1 MRRVRLLVLPVLLLF
16 AGCTLFQRKSE
27 TLREARS
34 HFVTQLTR
42 HTNDSDRYP
51 LPVPPPDQ
59 LRIVYYLSKVGK
71 LAAYLSVRPKD
82 GKLHPAIIWIDGGN
96 CSSLDDVSWVRQ
108 LPDNDQSA
116 SVFRKQGIITMYPSL
131 RGGNQNPGSHEG
143 FYGEVDDVIAAEK
156 FLALQPDVDPTRIY
170 LGGHSTGGT
179 MTMLAAELTSRF
191 RAEFALGPEASV
203 AGYPKRWLPFDTN
216 NTEEVKLRS
225 PGYWMS
231 SVTRPLY
238 VLEGTNYPSN
248 IRALRFMRDKCTN
261 PLIHFIPVP
270 GYDHFSEVLPITEL
284 IARKILDDTGKTCQ
298 IDLDG
303 GVPISGH

>member
-1 MRRVRLLVLPVLLLF
+1 MRRVSLLVVPVLFLF
-16 AGCTLFQRKSE
+16 AGCTLLHRKSR

-51 LPVPPPDQ
+51 VPVPPSDQ
-59 LRIVYYLSKVGK
+59 LGVVYYPSKVGN
-71 LAAYLSVRPKD
+71 LAAYLSVTPKD
-82 GKLHPAIIWIDGGN
+82 GKRHPAIIWIDGGN
-96 CSSLDDVSWVRQ
+96 CSSLDDVSWVPQ
-108 LPDNDQSA
+108 SPDNDQSA
-116 SVFRKQGIITMYPSL
+116 SVFRKLGIITMYPSL

-203 AGYPKRWLPFDTN
+203 RGYPKRWLPFDTN

-248 IRALRFMRDKCTN
+248 IRALRFMRSRCTN
-261 PLIHFIPVP
+261 PLIHFIPLP
-270 GYDHFSEVLPITEL
+270 GYDHFSEVLPATIL
-284 IARKILDDTGKTCQ
+284 IAHKILQDKGKNCT
-298 IDLDG
+298 IDLAG
-303 GVPISGH
+303 GVQAGDD